1 MNHFLYRICGLLR
14 KSACLV
20 GHVETKIYLPE
31 SHFFKSS
38 LARASRLV
46 LMSDP
51 GMSIVWIMILNLSLG
66 PVDDA
71 VKN

>member
-1 MNHFLYRICGLLR
+1 M
-14 KSACLV
+14 
-20 GHVETKIYLPE
+20 KINLPK

-38 LARASRLV
+38 LARASGLV

-51 GMSIVWIMILNLSLG
+51 GMSIVWIMILNLPLG

-71 VKN
+71 VNRVCITESAFLNETID